1 VDAKIAADV
10 KAAADAKAS
19 ADQLVKATY
28 DSNLGKPCVVGVSCP
43 IGSTGPGGG
52 IVFYD
57 AGSQQWWGRY
67 LEVAPNVWAGRRLN
81 AGSDLEGLH
90 DPYIDWC
97 AGSFKDQATMHSGW
111 TQADLAKL
119 GVEFGKGKWN
129 TEMLLTFCPYNSDN
143 EKVIGFVSQYN
154 NYNGIKNGIGKNDWY
169 VPSKDELNELC
180 KYANYQVT
188 GNTQVQC
195 RPTGILRTGFS
206 SENYWSS
213 SQYDV
218 SQAWYQSFNA
228 GSQFPATKN
237 YKFRIRII
245 RAF

>member
-1 VDAKIAADV
+1 M
-10 KAAADAKAS
+10 
-19 ADQLVKATY
+19 KATY
-28 DSNLGKPCVVGVSCP
+28 DANLGKPCVVGVSCP

-97 AGSFKDQATMHSGW
+97 AGSFKDQTTMHSGW
-111 TQADLAKL
+111 TQADLAKI

-129 TEMLLTFCPYNSDN
+129 TEMLLTYCPYNSDN

-154 NYNGIKNGIGKNDWY
+154 LYNGIKNGIGKNDWY

-180 KYANYQVT
+180 KYANYQLT
-188 GNTQVQC
+188 GNTQIQC

-206 SENYWSS
+206 FEGYWSS

-218 SQAWYQSFNA
+218 SQAWFQSFNA
-228 GSQFPATKN
+228 GSQLPATKN